1 MKILIILGLSLNPM
15 LAFATGPGEGSG
27 DTPPVIPE
35 VVVLCSAA
43 VKSAGTAETQRIQT
57 INSAKT
63 AGTWCRSETNP
74 SIHKGILI
82 VGGLLAGM
90 QMMKSMQDSCSKFN
104 DAMKAGQLALTA
116 YTTSCTIVQSQ
127 CDSATSTYIANLAK
141 VDADIVTGIE
151 ADKAAGKP
159 STCATAASDKASVEA
174 ARAAAQAIQTK
185 CSGYKTSMMV
195 AGAGIMSMLQQSG
208 LMGKCEKAVAAVD
221 CSKDPTNKECPQAMD
236 CSNAANAGNAVC
248 ICKVN
253 PSAPGCGGATANN
266 NNNAPVGN
274 AGRPTVSDLSTGDI
288 GNYAPTS
295 GTDGLISPTG
305 GSAAG
310 GSSLGGGSGGGGGG
324 GGLGGGSGSAKEKD
338 AAKKAG
344 LNANILG
351 GYEGGGGGGGS
362 RGSGGSSNSGLKDFM
377 PGGARDPNRNIAAQG
392 LANREVTASGS
403 KSNWEKV
410 SDRYR
415 DNQRSLMGP

>member
-1 MKILIILGLSLNPM
+1 MMKILIILSLSLNPM
-15 LAFATGPGEGSG
+15 LLAHAEGTEGAKTMSYAQQLDQASMSSCVG
-27 DTPPVIPE
+27 AMKMQAAIGK
-35 VVVLCSAA
+35 CSAA
-43 VKSAGTAETQRIQT
+43 
-57 INSAKT
+57 AKN
-63 AGTWCRSETNP
+63 ANTWCMAESSP
-74 SIHKGILI
+74 KIHMGVVA
-82 VGGLLAGM
+82 VGGLLAGIS
-90 QMMKSMQDSCSKFN
+90 MMKSMQDSCNKFN
-104 DAMKAGQLALTA
+104 DAMKVGQLALTA
-116 YTTSCTIVQSQ
+116 YNTSCSIVQTQ
-127 CDSATSTYIANLAK
+127 CDTACTALSAEI
-141 VDADIVTGIE
+141 
-151 ADKAAGKP
+151 KAAIEEG
-159 STCATAASDKASVEA
+159 ATAAAGNVQAGLEASCAKAVEA
-174 ARAAAQAIQTK
+174 STTGVVGTCK
-185 CSGYKTSMMV
+185 GYTTSMMV

-221 CSKDPTNKECPQAMD
+221 CAKDPTNKECPQAMD
-236 CSNAANAGNAVC
+236 CTNAANAGNAVC

-253 PSAPGCGGATANN
+253 PSAPGCGGAMANN

-274 AGRPTVSDLSTGDI
+274 AGRPTAADLGAGDI
-288 GNYAPTS
+288 GNYTPTGS
-295 GTDGLISPTG
+295 SDGLISPTG

-310 GSSLGGGSGGGGGG
+310 GASLGGGAGSGGGGGG
-324 GGLGGGSGSAKEKD
+324 AGGGSGSAKEKD

-362 RGSGGSSNSGLKDFM
+362 RGGGGSGNSGLKDFL

-392 LANREVTASGS
+392 LVNREVTASGS